1 MSDMDDVVVIKT
13 EGLDKLLR
21 ALKQNLP
28 TARVGIL
35 GSDDVR
41 STKGNPSN
49 ATIGAAHEFG
59 TSKLPMRSFL
69 RVPITEHLQSKMESS
84 GALDK
89 QVLKQVIA
97 EGSVVPWMK
106 KIAVLAEGIVAE
118 AFATGGYGKWMP
130 SNMDNKKNHQTLV
143 ETQQLRDSITSEVK
157 D

>member
-1 MSDMDDVVVIKT
+1 MSDTDNVVVIKT

-21 ALKQNLP
+21 ALNQKLP

-35 GSDDVR
+35 GADDVR
-41 STKGNPSN
+41 ATKGNPSN

-59 TSKLPMRSFL
+59 TTKLPMRSFL
-69 RVPITEHLQSKMESS
+69 RVPITEHLQSKMEAS

-97 EGSVVPWMK
+97 EGSVIPWMT
-106 KIAVLAEGIVAE
+106 KIAVLAEQIVGE
-118 AFATGGYGKWMP
+118 AFATGGFGKWMP
-130 SNMDNKKNHQTLV
+130 SNMNNKKNHQTLV

-157 D
+157 E